1 MKNRLEKYIQK
12 DILKYLRA
20 NNIYC
25 WPNKTQGTYNPTL
38 KRFMAGHTFKGP
50 SDVLGILDT
59 GQFLA
64 IEVKSKTGKLSP
76 EQKDFLQNINQR
88 GGVAFMCRSLEEC
101 IELIGP
107 HIRKWDSEVV

>member
-1 MKNRLEKYIQK
+1 MKNQLEKHIQK
-12 DILKYLRA
+12 SILLYLRS
-20 NNIYC
+20 NGIYC

-38 KRFMAGHTFKGP
+38 KRFMAGNTFKGP

-76 EQKDFLQNINQR
+76 EQKDFLENIDKR
-88 GGVAFMCRSLEEC
+88 GGVSFMCRSLEEC
-101 IELIGP
+101 IERMTP
-107 HIRKWDSEVV
+107 HLRQWDSEAI